1 MNAQTVA
8 AGARALWRYPSAII
22 FGAIV
27 GLSTVLWW
35 PLIVDVAEVAADSA
49 FPVIRA
55 SSSIVSRTPDEVVV
69 DVTIVKQRDC
79 AFNNLQAYS
88 RFADGLLRSASAER
102 IDMHAAPG
110 RISRPSGATY
120 AAGRWRVWPTAGAA
134 GVVMF
139 TQHDCGDGRL
149 VTSTFADV
157 RF

>member
-1 MNAQTVA
+1 MNTRTISA
-8 AGARALWRYPSAII
+8 AVHTLWRYPSAII
-22 FGAIV
+22 LGALV

-35 PLIVDVAEVAADSA
+35 PQIVDVAEVAADSA
-49 FPVIRA
+49 WPVIR
-55 SSSIVSRTPDEVVV
+55 SSAAIVSRTPDEVVV
-69 DVTIVKQRDC
+69 DVTIHKQRDC

-88 RFADGLLRSASAER
+88 RMADGLLRSASAER
-102 IDMHAAPG
+102 IDPQASGG
-110 RISRPSGATY
+110 RRSRPTGGPY
-120 AAGRWRVWPTAGAA
+120 AAGRWRVWPLHGAA